1 VIPARYARLFA
12 AAVMGAASISA
23 ANAWDG
29 FTTDSK
35 HHHDGTYA
43 VYITT
48 NRGDCDKH
56 YHWMILVSG
65 GRVSSAGHTPMN
77 ASGHINPRGNVHLTF
92 KRFPTPP
99 RLPEGSRRRLA
110 RVLGTRRPWNA
121 PVRGTRASEATEHAG
136 RRFELKERLW
146 ACAEL

>member
-23 ANAWDG
+23 ANARDG
-29 FTTDSK
+29 FTTDGKQHHDGK

-92 KRFPTPP
+92 KRFHHAATATGRLTTEAGSGTWHSPTM
-99 RLPEGSRRRLA
+99 ECAGSWHARRRSDRTCGA
-110 RVLGTRRPWNA
+110 AV
-121 PVRGTRASEATEHAG
+121 
-136 RRFELKERLW
+136 
-146 ACAEL
+146 

>member
-1 VIPARYARLFA
+1 MLWLFYKRQRPRRFENSQAKRASADARYARLFA

-23 ANAWDG
+23 ANARDG
-29 FTTDSK
+29 FHDRRQ
-35 HHHDGTYA
+35 HYHDGTYA

-92 KRFPTPP
+92 KRFHHAATPTG
-99 RLPEGSRRRLA
+99 RLM
-110 RVLGTRRPWNA
+110 
-121 PVRGTRASEATEHAG
+121 
-136 RRFELKERLW
+136 RRFVARRCNMRGGGLT
-146 ACAEL
+146 